1 MSSNVP
7 ALETGPVTEGEEWR
21 SARCGRQVM
30 DGRDTRLVRR
40 FFLPSALGLSAEG
53 ESECLRLEVDASAIL
68 LLSRTGNDGQG
79 SRHSRDRRSW
89 SPARPSQ
96 KNTCAVLALPPRSGL
111 KTSPIC
117 QRPAWAR
124 GRHSHGAD
132 IGASDLC

>member
-21 SARCGRQVM
+21 SARCGRRVM

-89 SPARPSQ
+89 SQARPSQ
-96 KNTCAVLALPPRSGL
+96 KIHVQFWPYLTKKWAEDEFDLPTAGMGSRKALTR
-111 KTSPIC
+111 
-117 QRPAWAR
+117 R
-124 GRHSHGAD
+124 
-132 IGASDLC
+132 